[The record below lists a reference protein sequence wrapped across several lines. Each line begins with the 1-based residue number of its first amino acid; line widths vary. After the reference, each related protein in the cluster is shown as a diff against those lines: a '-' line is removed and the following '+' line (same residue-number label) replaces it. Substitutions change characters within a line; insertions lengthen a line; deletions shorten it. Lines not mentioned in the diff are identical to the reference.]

1 MLPHTCIHVQFVIS
15 ISTVFLIV
23 FLNQLLLAEAVEINI
38 EEFNFVAAGDWGC
51 GHEAIHTFS
60 MMKSM
65 EPELYLGLGDYSYE
79 NSMDCWIDIIKS
91 AGNAFKISLGNHDI
105 EGKLLQ
111 AYMDEFEL
119 EKQYYSFNYLNT
131 HFIALS
137 TELDK
142 SDQVEQL
149 EFVTNNLLKTASNPN
164 IDWTII
170 FFHRPFYS
178 ASASDFASMTKTYHT
193 IFEEFG
199 VDLVLQGHSHNYQ
212 RTYPLLFNDKTNSK
226 PIISDKE
233 QSQYHDPKGVIFV
246 VAGTGGES
254 IQPLNKKSFLVS
266 TYEGYG
272 CLNVEINSNSMSV
285 EYYSDSNESI
295 DKFTITKEPQSNNP
309 NVKTQ
314 LQKIE
319 YQSTK

>member
-1 MLPHTCIHVQFVIS
+1 
-15 ISTVFLIV
+15 
-23 FLNQLLLAEAVEINI
+23 
-38 EEFNFVAAGDWGC
+38 
-51 GHEAIHTFS
+51 

-79 NSMDCWIDIIKS
+79 KSMDCWLDIIKS
-91 AGNAFKISLGNHDI
+91 AGNAFISLGNHDTG
-105 EGKLLQ
+105 GKLLQ

-119 EKQYYSFNYLNT
+119 EKQFYSFNYLNA

-142 SDQVEQL
+142 SDQLEQL
-149 EFVTNNLLKTASNPN
+149 EFVRNDLLRTKSNTN

-178 ASASDFASMTKTYHT
+178 ATVSEFATMTKTYHP
-193 IFEEFG
+193 IFEKFG

-212 RTYPLLFNDKTNSK
+212 RTYPLLFNDESHLK

-233 QSQYHDPKGVIFV
+233 KYRYIDPKGVIFV

-272 CLNVEINSNSMSV
+272 CLDVEINANSMYV
-285 EYYSDSNESI
+285 EYYSDTNDSI
-295 DKFTITKEPQSNNP
+295 DIFTITKEPQSKSLDE
-309 NVKTQ
+309 KTQ
-314 LQKIE
+314 IQEIE
-319 YQSTK
+319 YNQRTK